1 MPTYGF
7 SFKCNEQAERRKEF
21 YSKLEERIHAKEVEE
36 SNLQAKTKEP
46 PPSRVELKKADNVEE
61 IALKISQ
68 WPKASGTCSQITVT
82 MQGADPV
89 CVAEDGKLDIEQ
101 VSFSFGVVKC
111 IDGRHDSRAYICS
124 RSIKHLHYYMVLKQ
138 IFGVEYLHF
147 GLVRNE
153 NDHNQDDDLHGDQD
167 DDDHLQD
174 DDNPYDQEDV
184 QDDDDLRED
193 DFS

>member
-1 MPTYGF
+1 MISCFILYPLISPTSEDAKLRRVGTMPTYGF

-101 VSFSFGVVKC
+101 LVFP
-111 IDGRHDSRAYICS
+111 
-124 RSIKHLHYYMVLKQ
+124 
-138 IFGVEYLHF
+138 
-147 GLVRNE
+147 LVRNE